1 MARKRASMREGPLA
15 ELFRATEAA
24 QRQQKGQEPE
34 PEQPEQPEL
43 QAHVEPLEETVEHA
57 PPFDPIVDEPEP
69 APTPKPDL
77 RPVEEL
83 PRIETLPEPAP
94 RLHRAPHAEPGAYLA
109 VIRVVGVGGA
119 GLNAVNR
126 MIDAGISDV
135 EFIAVNTDIQQLAL
149 SDAPVKIHI
158 GRELTQGLG
167 SGASAELGRR
177 AAEESYD
184 QLKRALRGSDMVFV
198 TAGEGGG
205 TGSGGAPVVAR
216 IARELG
222 ALTVGIVTTPFHF
235 EGTKRRAQATD
246 GIESLRENCDT
257 VIVIPNDKLLEV
269 LDEKTTM
276 LDAFRIADDVLRQ
289 GVQGICD
296 LITMPGLINL
306 DFADVKTI
314 MKDAGSALM
323 GIGYATGDDR
333 ALRAAESALSSP
345 LIDTELV
352 GARGILLSIA
362 GGDDLS
368 LFEVNEAA
376 EVVRRGARDDT
387 NIIFGATIDERLTGQ
402 VWITVIATGLA
413 GAIGRTART
422 VGERP
427 RREADPLEPPAF
439 LTE

>member
-24 QRQQKGQEPE
+24 QRQHPDKPE
-34 PEQPEQPEL
+34 PEAEPERISKAAPD
-43 QAHVEPLEETVEHA
+43 EPLEETVEHA
-57 PPFDPIVDEPEP
+57 PPFTPVEPEP
-69 APTPKPDL
+69 EPEPTPRPDL

-83 PRIETLPEPAP
+83 PRVHAMPEPAP

-126 MIDAGISDV
+126 MIDAGIADV
-135 EFIAVNTDIQQLAL
+135 EFVAVNTDIQQLAL

-167 SGASAELGRR
+167 SGASSDLGRR

-184 QLKRALRGSDMVFV
+184 QIKRALRGSDMAFV

-205 TGSGGAPVVAR
+205 TGSGAAPVVAR
-216 IARELG
+216 IAKEVG
-222 ALTVGIVTTPFHF
+222 ALTVGIVTLPFHF
-235 EGTKRRAQATD
+235 EGTKRRTQAD
-246 GIESLRENCDT
+246 EGIEALRDTCDT

-269 LDEKTTM
+269 LDKKTSM

-289 GVQGICD
+289 GVQGITD

-314 MKDAGSALM
+314 MSDAGSALM
-323 GIGYATGDDR
+323 GIGFATGEDR
-333 ALRAAESALSSP
+333 AIKAAESALSSP

-368 LFEVNEAA
+368 LYEVNEAA

-413 GAIGRTART
+413 GVVGRKSAPR
-422 VGERP
+422 E
-427 RREADPLEPPAF
+427 RRELDPLAPPAF
-439 LTE
+439 LTD